1 MDAFLHIALSFP
13 PVLFSALLVLVV
25 IYWFFVIL
33 GVLDLDL
40 FDFDLDLDLDVDL
53 DLDADVAVDGALEG
67 GSKALAAIFSALSL
81 GRVPVTISLS
91 ILTLYA
97 WILSFSG
104 TYWLTNS
111 LGAAPGFL
119 LRSGLFLASL
129 FVATAAAGLTV
140 RPLRGLFETTT
151 RRGQETL
158 IGKVCVV
165 TTGQVSDSFGQATLE
180 DGGAGLNLSIRCD
193 TEDNGIKRGDKVL
206 IIGYDNEHSYY
217 LVEPYESLM
226 G

>member
-13 PVLFSALLVLVV
+13 PVIFSVLLVLVV

-40 FDFDLDLDLDVDL
+40 FDFDLDLDLDI
-53 DLDADVAVDGALEG
+53 DADMAVDGALEG
-67 GSKALAAIFSALSL
+67 SSTALSAIFSALSI
-81 GRVPVTISLS
+81 GRVPLTISLS
-91 ILTLYA
+91 LLTLFG
-97 WILSFSG
+97 WILSFST
-104 TYWLTNS
+104 TYWLT
-111 LGAAPGFL
+111 GASELEPGFL
-119 LRSGLFLASL
+119 PYLALFFGTLIG
-129 FVATAAAGLTV
+129 ATAAAAIAV

-158 IGKVCVV
+158 VGKVCVV